1 MEFIIWD
8 PTKSTKTDADILLS
22 LEWPDS
28 AGCTGVRYKV
38 IEAEGQKV
46 LIAGE
51 YDGQI
56 HIYNVGGMKKSKTLS
71 DNSVEQMKA
80 TRVRN
85 TMAIMGIHTNLC
97 LIDVISSNV
106 IRAYSRCLLFS

>member
-8 PTKSTKTDADILLS
+8 KQKSTKTDADILLS

-38 IEAEGQKV
+38 IESGGQKV

-51 YDGQI
+51 YDGQVY
-56 HIYNVGGMKKSKTLS
+56 IYNIGQMKKSKTLS
-71 DNSVEQMKA
+71 DNSVEQFKPSKVS
-80 TRVRN
+80 T
-85 TMAIMGIHTNLC
+85 
-97 LIDVISSNV
+97 
-106 IRAYSRCLLFS
+106 